1 MVADVLAGGVGA
13 GVLAGGGLGA
23 GFLAGGGEDVVEA
36 DDDLSRARRL
46 LALVPAIHSVSRCLA
61 RLRTT
66 FPLR

>member
-23 GFLAGGGEDVVEA
+23 GVLAGAGEVVEA

>member
-1 MVADVLAGGVGA
+1 MVANVLAGGVGA

-23 GFLAGGGEDVVEA
+23 SVLAGAGEVVEA

>member
-23 GFLAGGGEDVVEA
+23 GVLAGAGDEVVEA
-36 DDDLSRARRL
+36 DDDLSPVRRL

>member
-1 MVADVLAGGVGA
+1 MVAYVLAGGVGA
-13 GVLAGGGLGA
+13 GVLARGGLGA
-23 GFLAGGGEDVVEA
+23 GVLGGAGEVVEA